1 MMKSLISQPFIF
13 LAAWTCLFF
22 GFGDLLKGYWP
33 LSITAC
39 LMVAIFIVVKFKSGT
54 SPWFILY
61 LIPLSLLIQLRW
73 SQHQKD
79 HHELNLL
86 EKLEVQNMPAI
97 IQKIEVFDD
106 CTNLIIQLTGQS
118 KNTKAKIRLKYTIV
132 EQSMSPGDS
141 IWLDSKLT
149 RPIQNSEF
157 DEFNYSAYLS
167 TQHIH
172 YTDHFDAEIC
182 HHSETTAPNIYKWAH
197 QSKCYTKDAIRKLIL
212 DPDISGL
219 MIALLLG
226 DKSQVDQTIKS
237 QFMTTGTAHIL
248 AVSGLHLGIVYSL
261 SKMSMLAL
269 VLLFPGLKRF
279 TPIFHIFNIWAFS
292 FITGLGSSVVRA
304 AVMISLLELGIN
316 LKRQT
321 HSIHILACSAFSM
334 MMYNP
339 CFIYDIG
346 FQLSVVAVLSIILFE
361 TAVYSIIKGIHT
373 WYNYLM
379 KIISV
384 SVAVQ
389 ILITPISIYHFG
401 SFPIYFIIAN
411 LVWIPLSFLLMFG
424 GILLVFIEIFSTTLG
439 LIIGQV
445 CTHLIKIGLLTFQ
458 KISEL
463 PLPYLDHLTIFPE
476 QVLLSLAGFLSLY
489 AWLHS
494 KGMKWIQ
501 ACFTCFAFLGLVWP
515 IRYTSLTSSREIIFY
530 SQHQNI
536 LAELRIGNEMYSFI
550 KTDSR
555 KYVPSKL
562 CRKSLIQKNTIVKM
576 PSSENRT
583 YCIPLKQQDKICI
596 HKNYWDGCLSESHKI
611 NFLLLENQKY
621 LDTSDFQNTLPE
633 YVIIGKKNEIKFK
646 KLATAFF
653 QNKNTHLILLD
664 QGTYLKPL

>member
-1 MMKSLISQPFIF
+1 MKSLISQPFIF
-13 LAAWTCLFF
+13 LAVWTCLYF
-22 GFGDLLKGYWP
+22 GFGNILKDYWALGVTVCLSVTFFLLG
-33 LSITAC
+33 
-39 LMVAIFIVVKFKSGT
+39 KFKTGT
-54 SPWFILY
+54 YPWFILY

-79 HHELNLL
+79 HHELKLM
-86 EKLEVQNMPAI
+86 EKLEVRNMPAI
-97 IQKIEVFDD
+97 IQKIEVYDD
-106 CTNLIIQLTGQS
+106 HTNLFIQLLGS
-118 KNTKAKIRLKYTIV
+118 LKNIKAKIRLKYVLV

-141 IWLDSKLT
+141 IWLDSKLA

-167 TQHIH
+167 YQHVQ
-172 YTDHFDAEIC
+172 YTDHFNAEIC
-182 HHSETTAPNIYKWAH
+182 HHSETLSPNIFKWAH
-197 QSKCYTKDAIRKLIL
+197 QSKCYTKDAIRKMIA

-248 AVSGLHLGIVYSL
+248 AVSGLHLGIVYSF
-261 SKMSMLAL
+261 SKMSMIAL

-304 AVMISLLELGIN
+304 AVMISMLELGLN

-346 FQLSVVAVLSIILFE
+346 FQLSVVAVLSILLFE
-361 TAVYSIIKGIHT
+361 TAVYRMIKGVHS

-384 SVAVQ
+384 SIAVQ
-389 ILITPISIYHFG
+389 VLITPISIYHFG
-401 SFPIYFIIAN
+401 SFPIYFLIAN

-424 GILLVFIEIFSTTLG
+424 GILLVFIELFSTSLG
-439 LIIGQV
+439 LIIGQA
-445 CTHLIKIGLLTFQ
+445 CSYLINIGLLTFQ

-463 PLPYLDHLTIFPE
+463 PFPYLDQLTIFPE
-476 QVLLSLAGFLSLY
+476 QVLLSITGFLCLY

-494 KGMKWIQ
+494 NGMRWMK
-501 ACFTCFAFLGLVWP
+501 ACFACFAIMGLVWP
-515 IRYTSLTSSREIIFY
+515 IRYIIYASSQEIIFY

-536 LAELRIGNEMYSFI
+536 LAELRIGHEMYSI
-550 KTDSR
+550 VKTDSS
-555 KYVPSKL
+555 KYIPSKL
-562 CRKSLIQKNTIVKM
+562 CRKRLIQKNIILKM
-576 PSSENRT
+576 PRNENRT
-583 YCIPLKQQDKICI
+583 FCLPFNQHQHICI
-596 HKNYWDGCLSESHKI
+596 HQNYWNECFTDSNKI
-611 NFLLLENQKY
+611 NYLVFENQKY
-621 LDTSDFQNTLPE
+621 LDTSDFQSIFPKYIVLS
-633 YVIIGKKNEIKFK
+633 KKNGMNFK
-646 KLATAFF
+646 KVATAFF
-653 QNKNTHLILLD
+653 KNKNTHLISLD
-664 QGTYLKPL
+664 QGTYLNSL